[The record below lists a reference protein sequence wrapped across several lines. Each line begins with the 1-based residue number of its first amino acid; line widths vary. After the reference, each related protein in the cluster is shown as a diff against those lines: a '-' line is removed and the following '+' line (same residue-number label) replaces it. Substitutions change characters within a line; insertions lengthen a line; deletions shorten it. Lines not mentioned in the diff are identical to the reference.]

1 MSVFVVEGKY
11 KKEENGGC
19 GGVKYCSEGE
29 EKRLIDIKV
38 PARG

>member
-11 KKEENGGC
+11 NKEENGGF
-19 GGVKYCSEGE
+19 GGVKFWSEGE
-29 EKRLIDIKV
+29 EKRLIVIKV

>member
-11 KKEENGGC
+11 NKEENGGC
-19 GGVKYCSEGE
+19 GGVKFWSEGE
-29 EKRLIDIKV
+29 EKRLIGIKV